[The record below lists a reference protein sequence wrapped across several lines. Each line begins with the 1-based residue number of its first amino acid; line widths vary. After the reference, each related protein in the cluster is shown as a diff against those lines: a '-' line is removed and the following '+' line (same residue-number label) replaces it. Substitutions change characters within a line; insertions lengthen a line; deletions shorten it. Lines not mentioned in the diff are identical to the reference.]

1 MVSRLAPYFTF
12 ALFGLQQ
19 VVACSTG
26 RKDATNCALLKGRT
40 GRLLLLQKAIAMT
53 FALFS
58 LELKSGHIRQKQ
70 REVEMDSKGASPAA
84 PTSPADGDASRK
96 EQPEDLQSVERAEST
111 GSMDGGLGG
120 LSTRENEEVPAT
132 DANTVLA
139 KRTPF
144 TSLSQVD
151 ADMVLA
157 QTLQDQVGMPFFLLN
172 SLCSSWFDQHIA
184 LSSWFF
190 LLNIIV
196 LILKL

>member
-1 MVSRLAPYFTF
+1 MVLRLAPYCTF

-19 VVACSTG
+19 VVAWSTG
-26 RKDATNCALLKGRT
+26 RKDATNCALLKGWT

-84 PTSPADGDASRK
+84 PTSPADVDASRK
-96 EQPEDLQSVERAEST
+96 EQPEDSQSVERAEST
-111 GSMDGGLGG
+111 GSLDGGLGG

-132 DANTVLA
+132 DASTVLA

-157 QTLQDQVGMPFFLLN
+157 QTLQDQVGMPFFFIKLPLL
-172 SLCSSWFDQHIA
+172 
-184 LSSWFF
+184 F
-190 LLNIIV
+190 LV
-196 LILKL
+196 